1 MSNKHVFS
9 TTLAGRPLS
18 VEIGELAKQANG
30 AVLVRYGDTVV
41 LSAAVASKKA
51 GTGDF
56 FPLTVHYIEKMY
68 AVGKVPG
75 GFIKRDYV
83 QCSQKAFVMKSK
95 LPTPFYQL
103 TKTAPQKWPLC

>member
-41 LSAAVASKKA
+41 LSAAVASKKV
-51 GTGDF
+51 TPWF
-56 FPLTVHYIEKMY
+56 YLQPLHLRK
-68 AVGKVPG
+68 PG
-75 GFIKRDYV
+75 PVTSSR
-83 QCSQKAFVMKSK
+83 
-95 LPTPFYQL
+95 
-103 TKTAPQKWPLC
+103 

>member
-75 GFIKRDYV
+75 GFIKREGRP
-83 QCSQKAFVMKSK
+83 SEAA
-95 LPTPFYQL
+95 TPHFLAVFNQSF
-103 TKTAPQKWPLC
+103 TRIPFSIRNARF